1 MYIKNLKLKNF
12 RNYKEINIE
21 FKENINLI
29 YGNNGEGKT
38 NILEAIYIA
47 SYGHSNKPTKDN
59 EIINFDEKESHI
71 KMDFLKNG
79 IENTVEIHIKRDK
92 KKGIA
97 INGIKVKKISDIIGK
112 VNLIFFSPEDLKII
126 KEGPQK
132 RRDFLDKSLCEIDSV
147 YLYNLVRYNK
157 LLEKRNIILRD
168 ISQKINVRENK
179 NFLYA
184 IDENFIKCG
193 EIIIKKRKAY
203 IESIKENIN
212 YIYKY
217 ITDNK
222 NEIETVYE
230 KNVDEEN
237 FEKNLLKNQEKDIK
251 NTTTSVGPHR
261 DDIAFLLNGKDL
273 RKYGSQ
279 GQTKIAS
286 FACKLSQIQ
295 NVRKI
300 SGEKPILLLD
310 DVFSEIDEEKQEK
323 LSNIIKDIQ
332 TIITATGIEKNIFK
346 NIKVDQVYK
355 IEKGQVINKVLW
367 LNILL
372 ENLKGLK
379 AGA

>member
-1 MYIKNLKLKNF
+1 MYIKKLKLKNY
-12 RNYKEINIE
+12 RNYKEINID

-38 NILEAIYIA
+38 NILESIYLA
-47 SYGHSNKPTKDN
+47 SYGHSNKPVKDS
-59 EIINFDEKESHI
+59 EIINFDEKEAHV
-71 KMDFLKNG
+71 KMDFVKNNV
-79 IENTVEIHIKRDK
+79 ENTVETHLKKDK

-97 INGIKVKKISDIIGK
+97 INGVKVKKISDIIGK

-132 RRDFLDKSLCEIDSV
+132 RREFLDKSICEIDSV

-157 LLEKRNIILRD
+157 LLEKRNVLLRD

-179 NFLYA
+179 YFLYA

-193 EIIIKKRKAY
+193 EIIIKKRADY

-212 YIYKY
+212 SVYKY
-217 ITDNK
+217 ITSNK
-222 NEIETVYE
+222 YNLDVIYE
-230 KNVDEEN
+230 KNVEEGS
-237 FEKNLLKNQEKDIK
+237 FEKRLIKSQEKDIK
-251 NTTTSVGPHR
+251 YATTSVGPHR
-261 DDIAFLLNGKDL
+261 DDVAFLINEKDL
-273 RKYGSQ
+273 RKFGSQ

-295 NVRKI
+295 NVKKI

-323 LSNIIKDIQ
+323 LSTIIKDIQ

-355 IEKGQVINKVLW
+355 IEKGQIINKSKW
-367 LNILL
+367 
-372 ENLKGLK
+372 
-379 AGA
+379 

>member
-1 MYIKNLKLKNF
+1 MYIKRLKLKNY
-12 RNYKEINIE
+12 RNYREINID
-21 FKENINLI
+21 FKENINLL

-38 NILEAIYIA
+38 NILESIYLA
-47 SYGHSNKPTKDN
+47 SYGHSNRSVKDN
-59 EIINFDEKESHI
+59 EIIKFDEEEAHI
-71 KMDFLKNG
+71 KMDFVKNNV
-79 IENTVEIHIKRDK
+79 ENTVEIHIKKDK

-97 INGIKVKKISDIIGK
+97 LNGIKVKKISDIIGK

-132 RRDFLDKSLCEIDSV
+132 RRDFLDKSISEIDSV

-157 LLEKRNIILRD
+157 LLEKRNVLLRD

-179 NFLYA
+179 DFLYA

-193 EIIIKKRKAY
+193 EILIKKRKEY
-203 IESIKENIN
+203 IESVKENIN
-212 YIYKY
+212 NVYKY
-217 ITDNK
+217 ITDGK
-222 NEIETVYE
+222 NTLDTIYE
-230 KNVDEEN
+230 KSVDEGN
-237 FEKNLLKNQEKDIK
+237 FEKKLSKNLEKDIK
-251 NTTTSVGPHR
+251 NNTTGVGPHR
-261 DDIAFLLNGKDL
+261 DDVAFLLNGKDL
-273 RKYGSQ
+273 RKFGSQ

-323 LSNIIKDIQ
+323 LSSIIKDIQ

-355 IEKGQVINKVLW
+355 IEKGQVINKSIW
-367 LNILL
+367 
-372 ENLKGLK
+372 
-379 AGA
+379 